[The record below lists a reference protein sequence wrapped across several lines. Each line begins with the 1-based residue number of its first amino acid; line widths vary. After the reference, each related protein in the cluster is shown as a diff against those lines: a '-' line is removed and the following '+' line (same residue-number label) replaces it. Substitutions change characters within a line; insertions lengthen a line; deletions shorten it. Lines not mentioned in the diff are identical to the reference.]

1 METYPKYFGV
11 GTWSLGQAKKQDR
24 EAFHHS
30 NDRDLVYTGINAK
43 MVKAFL
49 VVKTKKRV
57 KDDGR
62 VILASVSDI
71 KKYNDAIK
79 CGSIWAGKPLS
90 SSYYRQMNVFIQA
103 YKKEYKS
110 TQKNRQ
116 TDKQEAGPIMA
127 SLFCYICAWAV
138 GAGDIFL
145 WAYCL
150 AMWNLMS

>member
-11 GTWSLGQAKKQDR
+11 GTWSLGWAEMQDW

-30 NDRDLVYTGINAK
+30 NNCNLVYIVINVK
-43 MVKAFL
+43 MVNTFL
-49 VVKTKKRV
+49 VVKKKKRV

-62 VILASVSDI
+62 VILVSVLDI
-71 KKYNDAIK
+71 KKYNDATRW
-79 CGSIWAGKPLS
+79 GLIWAGKPLS

-138 GAGDIFL
+138 GAGDIFFGL
-145 WAYCL
+145 TVWPCGI
-150 AMWNLMS
+150 